1 MSGAGPTLAAGV
13 AGRGTGRSERMRLA
27 GAPISWGVCEV
38 PGWGYQLA
46 PELVLAQMRDL
57 GLTATEFGPP
67 GFLPADPADRAA
79 ILNRHQLT
87 AAGGFLAVVL
97 HEQAADPAG
106 QVERA
111 LAEFAAAG
119 ADVLVLAA
127 ATGRAGYDARPEL
140 DRPGWATLL
149 DSLDRAAAL
158 AAQAGLTVALHPH
171 VGTMIERRDEV
182 HRVLDGSAIGLC
194 LDSGHLLIGGTDP
207 AELARQAPGRIAHAH
222 LKDVDAG
229 WARRVRDGD
238 TSYAA
243 AVAAGLYR
251 PLGTGD
257 ADIAGLVGALA
268 TAGYDGWY
276 VLEQDTVLAAE
287 PDGPGPQRDVRA
299 SIAYLQGLS

>member
-1 MSGAGPTLAAGV
+1 MSSAGPTLAAGV

-127 ATGRAGYDARPEL
+127 ATGGPAMTRGRSWTGRAGRRCWTAWTGPRPW
-140 DRPGWATLL
+140 RRR
-149 DSLDRAAAL
+149 RA
-158 AAQAGLTVALHPH
+158 
-171 VGTMIERRDEV
+171 
-182 HRVLDGSAIGLC
+182 
-194 LDSGHLLIGGTDP
+194 
-207 AELARQAPGRIAHAH
+207 
-222 LKDVDAG
+222 
-229 WARRVRDGD
+229 
-238 TSYAA
+238 
-243 AVAAGLYR
+243 
-251 PLGTGD
+251 
-257 ADIAGLVGALA
+257 
-268 TAGYDGWY
+268 
-276 VLEQDTVLAAE
+276 
-287 PDGPGPQRDVRA
+287 
-299 SIAYLQGLS
+299 